1 MLIKKVFNNN
11 VALVN
16 RTGTEM
22 IVMGKGIAFQ
32 KKVGEYIDESIV
44 DKGFVL
50 EKESQVSNK
59 LLQLIDFNKVKL

>member
-32 KKVGEYIDESIV
+32 KK
-44 DKGFVL
+44 
-50 EKESQVSNK
+50 
-59 LLQLIDFNKVKL
+59 